1 MEAKPLYSTKK
12 LLLPAIFVALL
23 FWATWSRRPQTT
35 PYYGQAMGTTWSV
48 QLADDPSGNV
58 QDVIQT
64 QLNIVNALMSTY
76 QPDSEISRFNR
87 ADTDPFEVSTDTAIV
102 IKAALEL
109 HQKSNG
115 AFDIT
120 IGPVVNAWGFGPG
133 GPQTQVSDIYSVGF
147 ILEDLLSEE

>member
-58 QDVIQT
+58 QQVIQT
-64 QLNIVNALMSTY
+64 QLNIVNTLMSTY
-76 QPDSEISRFNR
+76 QPDSE
-87 ADTDPFEVSTDTAIV
+87 
-102 IKAALEL
+102 L
-109 HQKSNG
+109 
-115 AFDIT
+115 
-120 IGPVVNAWGFGPG
+120 
-133 GPQTQVSDIYSVGF
+133 VG
-147 ILEDLLSEE
+147 